1 MFMILL
7 RFYIIMFHIA
17 LLFILFCI
25 ALYYYLKDRNLIRL
39 CFLVGIFFIGAFRPQ
54 LYIVGTP
61 NLLYFYA
68 NALFVDIGIIIIFI
82 AYIKLLRNK
91 KI

>member
-1 MFMILL
+1 MFMIIL

-25 ALYYYLKDRNLIRL
+25 ASYYFLKDRNFIRL
-39 CFLVGIFFIGAFRPQ
+39 CFLAGIFFIGAFRPQ
-54 LYIVGTP
+54 LYIVETQS
-61 NLLYFYA
+61 LLYLYA
-68 NALFVDIGIIIIFI
+68 NAIFVDIGIIIIFI
-82 AYIKLLRNK
+82 AYIKLLKNK